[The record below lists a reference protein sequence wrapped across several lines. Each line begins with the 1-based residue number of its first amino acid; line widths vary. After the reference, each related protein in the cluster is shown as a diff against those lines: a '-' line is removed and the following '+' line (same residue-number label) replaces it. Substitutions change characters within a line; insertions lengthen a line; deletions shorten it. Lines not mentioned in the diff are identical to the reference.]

1 MKYWGKAVN
10 TTEYAKD
17 LNSSIDANRY
27 TKLVL
32 SLGNQL
38 NDRKDRFDKAD
49 IIEQSIE
56 VYSNDRL
63 MWVDDIGRDHVDT
76 QTGLDLGFKYM
87 TDGLFTKTGKEK
99 KNIKV
104 KLKNS
109 LGENKGTSIED
120 PADFYILGQQNAM
133 AIISWEDIKPYLV
146 SVSDGIEAHI
156 PFDAV
161 EFIFRPEDVNASELV
176 EVSYKAQKRKMQRQL
191 IESI

>member
-38 NDRKDRFDKAD
+38 NNRKDRFDKAD

-56 VYSNDRL
+56 VYSNDRFVH
-63 MWVDDIGRDHVDT
+63 VDLTGRDHVDT
-76 QTGLDLGFKYM
+76 QTGLDLEFKYM

-109 LGENKGTSIED
+109 LGKNKGVFIEN

-133 AIISWEDIKPYLV
+133 AIISWEDINPYLV

-176 EVSYKAQKRKMQRQL
+176 EISYKEQKRKLQRQI

>member
-17 LNSSIDANRY
+17 LNSSIDVNRY

-76 QTGLDLGFKYM
+76 QTGLDLEFKYM

>member
-1 MKYWGKAVN
+1 MKYWGKAVD

-17 LNSSIDANRY
+17 LNASIDANRY

-76 QTGLDLGFKYM
+76 QTGLDLEFKYM

-133 AIISWEDIKPYLV
+133 AIISWEDINPYLV

>member
-1 MKYWGKAVN
+1 MKYWGKSVD
-10 TTEYAKD
+10 TTEYAKE
-17 LNSSIDANRY
+17 LNSAIDADRY

-76 QTGLDLGFKYM
+76 QTGLDLEFKYM

-133 AIISWEDIKPYLV
+133 AIISWEDIRPYLV

-156 PFDAV
+156 PFNAV

>member
-1 MKYWGKAVN
+1 MP
-10 TTEYAKD
+10 
-17 LNSSIDANRY
+17 IDTQNLCY
-27 TKLVL
+27 LF
-32 SLGNQL
+32 GNQL

-76 QTGLDLGFKYM
+76 QTGLDLEFKYM

-109 LGENKGTSIED
+109 LGENKGVFIED
-120 PADFYILGQQNAM
+120 PADFYILGSAKCNGN
-133 AIISWEDIKPYLV
+133 Y
-146 SVSDGIEAHI
+146 
-156 PFDAV
+156 
-161 EFIFRPEDVNASELV
+161 
-176 EVSYKAQKRKMQRQL
+176 QL
-191 IESI
+191 GRYQSLFG

>member
-1 MKYWGKAVN
+1 MKYWGKSVD

-17 LNSSIDANRY
+17 LNSVIDADRY

-76 QTGLDLGFKYM
+76 QTGLDLEFKYM

-133 AIISWEDIKPYLV
+133 AIISWEDIRPYLV

-156 PFDAV
+156 PFNAV
-161 EFIFRPEDVNASELV
+161 EFIFRPEDINASELV

>member
-76 QTGLDLGFKYM
+76 QTGLDLEFKYM